1 MIGAGLGGAGVLP
14 ALGAVLQA
22 APSPSDGEEF
32 NSVTVS
38 PGLPGFLATFVLA
51 VVVVLLLIDM
61 TRRVRRVQARARV
74 EERQAQHEREEAER
88 EQAERAADERER
100 VEGDAPDG
108 GSADEART
116 DGSDAAPG
124 EPTDSTESADP
135 AEPIDDDAPEDDQRR

>member
-14 ALGAVLQA
+14 AVGAVLQA

-74 EERQAQHEREEAER
+74 EERQAQLEREEAEAEKVDAEAAGR
-88 EQAERAADERER
+88 EKAAD
-100 VEGDAPDG
+100 
-108 GSADEART
+108 
-116 DGSDAAPG
+116 DAAYRGTADG
-124 EPTDSTESADP
+124 E
-135 AEPIDDDAPEDDQRR
+135 

>member
-1 MIGAGLGGAGVLP
+1 MIGAGLGGSGVLP
-14 ALGAVLQA
+14 ALGTVLQA

-74 EERQAQHEREEAER
+74 EERQAQLEREEAEAAER
-88 EQAERAADERER
+88 EQAA
-100 VEGDAPDG
+100 GDTRDG
-108 GSADEART
+108 GRADGEDAEEPQA
-116 DGSDAAPG
+116 DDPDAAQDG
-124 EPTDSTESADP
+124 DSANSA
-135 AEPIDDDAPEDDQRR
+135 QS

>member
-14 ALGAVLQA
+14 AVGAVLQA

-74 EERQAQHEREEAER
+74 EERQAQLERVEAEAAER
-88 EQAERAADERER
+88 EQAGLEDDERER
-100 VEGDAPDG
+100 AEGADALPG
-108 GSADEART
+108 GESADSA
-116 DGSDAAPG
+116 
-124 EPTDSTESADP
+124 EPTDPAGPSDPSASS
-135 AEPIDDDAPEDDQRR
+135 DDDAPEDDERR

>member
-14 ALGAVLQA
+14 GVGAVLQA

-74 EERQAQHEREEAER
+74 EERQAQLEREEAEAAER
-88 EQAERAADERER
+88 EQAAEDTPDSGRA
-100 VEGDAPDG
+100 DG
-108 GSADEART
+108 E
-116 DGSDAAPG
+116 DAAQDG
-124 EPTDSTESADP
+124 DP
-135 AEPIDDDAPEDDQRR
+135 ADSAQSSGPAELSDSSAPSDDDAPEGDERR